1 MISYCCWSIE
11 TLLSA
16 VMERIILSVALQR
29 DDNSTSS
36 YLITSLCEMVLM
48 VTTVLLV
55 PTFSRRNSPEQTIS
69 HSSQVVRDVRF
80 VKKCQNVIQPLSTSY
95 SRSLWWC
102 SDMTCWRI
110 SALSISFDPEFLNQ
124 MVAKNYLQNREKLNF
139 GLRLCNEWVTR
150 TCRL

>member
-1 MISYCCWSIE
+1 MMMKAFHHFITRIQKIQVIKYCCWSID
-11 TLLSA
+11 TLLPA

-55 PTFSRRNSPEQTIS
+55 PTFSRRNSPKQTIS

-124 MVAKNYLQNREKLNF
+124 KVAKTICKTVRS
-139 GLRLCNEWVTR
+139 
-150 TCRL
+150 

>member
-1 MISYCCWSIE
+1 MIRYCCWSIE

-69 HSSQVVRDVRF
+69 HSSQVVRVRDVRF
-80 VKKCQNVIQPLSTSY
+80 EKKCQNVIQPFSTFY
-95 SRSLWWC
+95 SWFSIITVMMQRHDLLKNFC
-102 SDMTCWRI
+102 SVNI
-110 SALSISFDPEFLNQ
+110 I
-124 MVAKNYLQNREKLNF
+124 
-139 GLRLCNEWVTR
+139 
-150 TCRL
+150 

>member
-1 MISYCCWSIE
+1 MIRYCCWSIE

-80 VKKCQNVIQPLSTSY
+80 VKKCQNVIQLLSTSY
-95 SRSLWWC
+95 SRYDRSL
-102 SDMTCWRI
+102 
-110 SALSISFDPEFLNQ
+110 
-124 MVAKNYLQNREKLNF
+124 
-139 GLRLCNEWVTR
+139 
-150 TCRL
+150 